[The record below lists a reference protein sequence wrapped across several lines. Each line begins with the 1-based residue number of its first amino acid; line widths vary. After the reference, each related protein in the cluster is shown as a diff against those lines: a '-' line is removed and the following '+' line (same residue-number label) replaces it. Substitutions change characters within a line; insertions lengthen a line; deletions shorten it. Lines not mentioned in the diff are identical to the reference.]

1 MAWELSGF
9 GFDDSTLEPLIPPQ
23 EQVIVLLLDA
33 LQKLADAG
41 QVDAACRIAKAC
53 VVLRRSDA
61 KNERRFNALL
71 HRLTRRL
78 ELIERNETCNSPSGL
93 LKAVPLSGALLS
105 VIAVGDA
112 RLLAGVPA

>member
-1 MAWELSGF
+1 MARELSGF
-9 GFDDSTLEPLIPPQ
+9 GFDYSTLEPLTPPQ

-41 QVDAACRIAKAC
+41 QVDVACRIAGKAC
-53 VVLRRSDA
+53 VVLRQSDA

-78 ELIERNETCNSPSGL
+78 EPIERNETCE
-93 LKAVPLSGALLS
+93 
-105 VIAVGDA
+105 
-112 RLLAGVPA
+112 